1 MESSISTAIENAI
14 AQGADISDIL
24 SRKAIL
30 SAFWQCVHELFV
42 TSPFSV
48 DSAVMQRHYDNA
60 IAQVDELVVAH
71 LRERVYG
78 A

>member
-14 AQGADISDIL
+14 AQGADISDII

-30 SAFWQCVHELFV
+30 FAFWQCVHELFV
-42 TSPFSV
+42 TSPSSV
-48 DSAVMQRHYDNA
+48 DSAVMQRHYDNV